1 MRLTGEPAAL
11 DAAALVR
18 SFLREYLM
26 PKKSALAT
34 RSPDPHTDPLLTTA
48 EAAELLNVSPRTVED
63 WRLDRKLPAVKVGRL
78 NRFRR
83 SAVLALIHEE
93 A

>member
-1 MRLTGEPAAL
+1 
-11 DAAALVR
+11 
-18 SFLREYLM
+18 M
-26 PKKSALAT
+26 PKSKAVVIGPGS
-34 RSPDPHTDPLLTTA
+34 SPDVDPLLSTA
-48 EAAELLNVSPRTVED
+48 EAAELLNVSPRTIED

-83 SAVLALIHEE
+83 SAVLACIQEE

>member
-1 MRLTGEPAAL
+1 MP
-11 DAAALVR
+11 R
-18 SFLREYLM
+18 S
-26 PKKSALAT
+26 KGALAA
-34 RSPDPHTDPLLTTA
+34 PVPPEADPLLTTA
-48 EAAELLNVSPRTVED
+48 EAAALLNVSPRTVED

-93 A
+93 GS